1 MILRITGSVSR
12 RATRVTPAGASEIQV
27 RVQSCLYDFHTAH
40 HYVLHQFR
48 IFLRVWLLLKRP
60 QTCCALSSLS
70 FTMPLGVYAFLF
82 ALGYAYFN
90 ALLCLSQS
98 VGDFIPAQVPLG
110 IRSPYLNAWGNGNG
124 PIRSWPG
131 SYDLVSSPFYSLL
144 TLIVHFRIGLWLDR
158 ICTN

>member
-1 MILRITGSVSR
+1 
-12 RATRVTPAGASEIQV
+12 
-27 RVQSCLYDFHTAH
+27 
-40 HYVLHQFR
+40 
-48 IFLRVWLLLKRP
+48 
-60 QTCCALSSLS
+60 
-70 FTMPLGVYAFLF
+70 MPLGVYAFLF

-131 SYDLVSSPFYSLL
+131 SYDLVSPSFYSLVPTSSL
-144 TLIVHFRIGLWLDR
+144 RDR
-158 ICTN
+158 DMVGQDMHELMASLGNGWGSAQFHGTSLLFQVSS